1 VRLVASRGASVL
13 DSVDITVIGQKI
25 AAVTVLDALDGM
37 RLRITP
43 HQARIL
49 RDSIKGSL
57 VDRSIIELLAAPLRQ
72 GSVDVLSLLRR
83 GESQRCG

>member
-43 HQARIL
+43 NQARIL
-49 RDSIKGSL
+49 R
-57 VDRSIIELLAAPLRQ
+57 

-83 GESQRCG
+83 GESQRRG